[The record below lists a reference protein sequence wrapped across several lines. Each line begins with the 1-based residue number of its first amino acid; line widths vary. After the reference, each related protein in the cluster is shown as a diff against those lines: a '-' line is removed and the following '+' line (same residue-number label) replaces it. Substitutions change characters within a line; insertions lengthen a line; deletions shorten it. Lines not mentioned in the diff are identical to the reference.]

1 MTAAARPLSLASL
14 RRRALS
20 LGAAHAFDHAMQFL
34 LPVVLVRC
42 LDAATFGEYR
52 LLWLAIGT
60 LLALATL
67 NMPQGLYYY
76 LPRSEA
82 PLRRLYVHQ
91 TLLYLALSGLVCA
104 WLVSPWNAWLPPA
117 LAPLGQHG
125 ALVPA
130 FVALWI
136 TSCLL
141 DCLPPQEER
150 VGWGV
155 RVIIGL
161 AVLRTALLSLGAFAT
176 GELATLLWLLL
187 ALVLVKLALLAVYL
201 GRFHGFGGRWFD
213 AALFR
218 AQLRHCA
225 PFGLS
230 SGLYA
235 LRLQGDQW
243 IAAALFAL
251 HSFAAFSIA
260 AVLNQ
265 LIFVFRRSVFE
276 AFLPSMSRLHAR
288 GDAAGMLKLNSRA
301 NVMVATLLYPVL
313 GFAFVFAEQVIAVVY
328 TAAYLDAA
336 PVMRLYVAGLLVL
349 VIEVGSVVLLLQQ
362 GAFALRLNFVLL
374 ALGLAVSWLGARHFG
389 LPGAAA
395 GSVAMIV
402 IDRWYMVRHVARHTG
417 IPVARLQDWRGLGL
431 AGLFAAAAAGLAW
444 ALDAWA
450 ALEGSLPRLALGA
463 AVTAAAY
470 APWLVLAA
478 RRQQ

>member
-1 MTAAARPLSLASL
+1 MTAAARPLSMASL
-14 RRRALS
+14 KRRALS
-20 LGAAHAFDHAMQFL
+20 IGAARAFDHAMQFL

-60 LLALATL
+60 LLAVATL
-67 NMPQGLYYY
+67 NMPQGLFYY

-82 PLRRLYVHQ
+82 PLKRLYVHQ
-91 TLLYLALSGLVCA
+91 TLLYLAASGLVCA
-104 WLVSPWNAWLPPA
+104 WLASPWNPWLPQS
-117 LAPLGQHG
+117 LAPLEKYG

-130 FVALWI
+130 FIALWI
-136 TSCLL
+136 AACLL
-141 DCLPPQEER
+141 DFLPPQEER
-150 VGWGV
+150 VAWGV
-155 RVIIGL
+155 WVTIGL
-161 AVLRTALLSLGAFAT
+161 AALRTALLALGAFAT
-176 GELATLLWLLL
+176 GELEVLLWLLL
-187 ALVLVKLALLAVYL
+187 ALVVLKLALLAAYIA
-201 GRFHGFGGRWFD
+201 RWHGLRGRWFD
-213 AALFR
+213 APLFG

-230 SGLYA
+230 SALYT

-243 IAAALFAL
+243 IAASLFAL

-265 LIFVFRRSVFE
+265 LIVIFRRSVFE
-276 AFLPSMSRLHAR
+276 AFLPSMSRIHAR

-301 NVMVATLLYPVL
+301 NVMVGTLLYPLL
-313 GFAFVFAEQVIAVVY
+313 GYAFVFAEEIIAVVY

-362 GAFALRLNFVLL
+362 GAFALRLNVALL
-374 ALGLAVSWLGARHFG
+374 AIALAVSWLGARHFG

-395 GSVAMIV
+395 GSVAV
-402 IDRWYMVRHVARHTG
+402 LALDRWFMLRHVARHTG
-417 IPVARLQDWRGLGL
+417 IPMARLQDWGSLGL
-431 AGLFAAAAAGLAW
+431 AALFAAVAAALAWGVDRWAGLDSGLA
-444 ALDAWA
+444 
-450 ALEGSLPRLALGA
+450 RLALAA
-463 AVTAAAY
+463 AVTALAY
-470 APWLVLAA
+470 APWLIVSA